1 MMANYM
7 QVALLLGIFLP
18 SNLAQFNQYICADS
32 LAQAEAQCA
41 SIGGDCLGVGAPG
54 CDNWVGWVSRLVQ

>member
-1 MMANYM
+1 MMAYYI
-7 QVALLLGIFLP
+7 QVALVLGIFLP

-32 LAQAEAQCA
+32 QAQAEAQCA
-41 SIGGDCLGVGAPG
+41 SIGGDCLTVDATG